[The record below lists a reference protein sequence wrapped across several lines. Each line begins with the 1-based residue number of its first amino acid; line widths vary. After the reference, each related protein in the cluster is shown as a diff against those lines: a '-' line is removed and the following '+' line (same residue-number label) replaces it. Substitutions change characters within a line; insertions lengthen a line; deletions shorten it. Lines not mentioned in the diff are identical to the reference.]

1 MLETCR
7 GHIIKY
13 LLNKRTLHKF
23 RLLGKYFNIT
33 KDGSGVYAFDKKP
46 YGHCSS
52 KTSKGGKTIWLQN
65 VLEAKIDTE

>member
-1 MLETCR
+1 M
-7 GHIIKY
+7 
-13 LLNKRTLHKF
+13 
-23 RLLGKYFNIT
+23 GKYFNIT